1 MNLECLGFVGLGE
14 MGQPMAT
21 KIAGGGFDLVVYD
34 KAGSA
39 KRAPAG
45 ARPVET
51 LAQIAEVTDSIFLS
65 LPGGPAVIAVAEGL
79 AALPERRVTT
89 VIDLSTIGPT
99 KAREAAALLGS
110 TGITY
115 VDAPVS
121 GGKAGAKAGT
131 ITVMWAGPKDV
142 LDTHRKVM
150 ESFSKNLFHV
160 GPNPGQGQAMKLL
173 NNFLSGTAMV
183 ATSEAMAFGLSQGLV
198 METMLDVVNVSTG
211 RNSATSDKF
220 PNRIATGTFDAGFKT
235 TLLTKDISLFL
246 ENACAAGTPSAVAGT
261 VADLWRRCD
270 EAMPDSDFTR
280 IYEFLSGR
288 EQDQ

>member
-1 MNLECLGFVGLGE
+1 
-14 MGQPMAT
+14 
-21 KIAGGGFDLVVYD
+21 
-34 KAGSA
+34 
-39 KRAPAG
+39 
-45 ARPVET
+45 
-51 LAQIAEVTDSIFLS
+51 
-65 LPGGPAVIAVAEGL
+65 
-79 AALPERRVTT
+79 
-89 VIDLSTIGPT
+89 
-99 KAREAAALLGS
+99 
-110 TGITY
+110 
-115 VDAPVS
+115 
-121 GGKAGAKAGT
+121 
-131 ITVMWAGPKDV
+131 MWAGPKDV

-183 ATSEAMAFGLSQGLV
+183 ATSEAMAFGLSQSLE

-220 PNRIATGTFDAGFKT
+220 PNRIATGTYDAGCKT

-246 ENACAAGTPSAVAGT
+246 ENARAAGTPSAVAGT

-270 EAMPDSDFTR
+270 EVMPDSDFTR